1 MAPIDYSIATWR
13 EIQGRLVN
21 LRASV
26 YEALMEHGPC
36 TTRELAQ
43 ACGIDLLTVRP
54 RITELAQLGFV
65 VCLDGQG
72 HEGVYSALTIAGA
85 EDLFRA
91 RQAAATN
98 PQLCLA
104 L

>member
-1 MAPIDYSIATWR
+1 MAPIDFSNATWR
-13 EIQGRLVN
+13 EIQGRLVH

-26 YEALMEHGPC
+26 YEALLEHGPC

-65 VCLDGQG
+65 VCDGG
-72 HEGVYSALTIAGA
+72 HGNEGVYSALTIAQA
-85 EDLFRA
+85 ETLFIQ
-91 RQAAATN
+91 RQAAAN
-98 PQLCLA
+98 PQLWLS